1 MSQQVGVVTGYR
13 PVNFVDVML
22 FKSSIGDRKVVEQD
36 SRCSVEALAPSDP
49 FVTLGRSPGT
59 SRFAS
64 SVCLHRFPETGLRNP
79 N

>member
-13 PVNFVDVML
+13 SANFVDVML
-22 FKSSIGDRKVVEQD
+22 SKSSIGDLKVVEQD

-49 FVTLGRSPGT
+49 LVTLGRSPGT
-59 SRFAS
+59 SCFAS
-64 SVCLHRFPETGLRNP
+64 VVCLHWFSETGLRNP